1 MILLPASLFAL
12 VQSFLVLV
20 EAQQQLTLGTINDLN
35 TTGLPSPPTFNLP
48 SSSDTRFVSVALCA
62 ESDSPP
68 RFFVTNDTSIT
79 QPSLSDVNNI
89 TTFEI
94 LVGSEGFGSWSGL
107 LTNGGILA
115 VEAGSESTSF
125 ELLVSTSSECPIQ

>member
-107 LTNGGILA
+107 LTNGGVLA
-115 VEAGSESTSF
+115 VEAGSTSTSF
-125 ELLVSTSSECPIQ
+125 ELLVSTSSECSVR

>member
-1 MILLPASLFAL
+1 MFLLPASLFAV

-20 EAQQQLTLGTINDLN
+20 EAQQQLTLGTINDFN
-35 TTGLPSPPTFNLP
+35 TTGLPSPPTFSLP

-62 ESDSPP
+62 ESDGPP

-107 LTNGGILA
+107 LTNGGVLA
-115 VEAGSESTSF
+115 VEAGSTSTSF